1 MIKGIKLQKFL
12 KDISDIA
19 NYYRLTKATQ
29 MINLVISVMYNLLIL
44 VLISGTL
51 YSVFL
56 SGTFSSLFGDSKE
69 MTRRFDCQS
78 GNIKDVVKT
87 YSEAKAFMDMYKG
100 NCYLFHISTEPQPEQ
115 QPTLQE
121 PVIPNIP
128 RFVNGT
134 RV

>member
-1 MIKGIKLQKFL
+1 MIKGVKLQTFL

-19 NYYRLTKATQ
+19 KYYRLTKATQ
-29 MINLVISVMYNLLIL
+29 MINLVISVMYNFLILLLIG
-44 VLISGTL
+44 GTL
-51 YSVFL
+51 YSVFI
-56 SGTFSSLFGDSKE
+56 SGTFSSIFGDKQD

-115 QPTLQE
+115 QSAQQE

>member
-1 MIKGIKLQKFL
+1 MIKGSKLTKFL

-56 SGTFSSLFGDSKE
+56 SGTFASLFGDKQD
-69 MTRRFDCQS
+69 MTRRFECKA
-78 GNIKDVVKT
+78 GITTDVVKT
-87 YSEAKAFMDMYKG
+87 YEEAKAFVDMYKG
-100 NCYLFHISTEPQPEQ
+100 NCYLYHISTEPQV
-115 QPTLQE
+115 QPPAQE
-121 PVIPNIP
+121 VPIIPKIIN
-128 RFVNGT
+128 
-134 RV
+134 